1 MDDFQ
6 TIDLPHETGEA
17 VTLTLWFRDEWEVNF
32 DSNRTEADCVAH
44 RGQIEIGNWR
54 ADLDRPALLKM
65 IGADRL
71 KAYEDERSEALEAQG
86 VAA

>member
-1 MDDFQ
+1 MENFQ
-6 TIDLPHETGEA
+6 AVDLPHETGEA
-17 VTLTLWFRDEWEVNF
+17 VTLTIWFRDSWEVNF
-32 DSNRTEADCVAH
+32 DSNRTEADCVAQ

-54 ADLDRPALLKM
+54 TELDRPALIKM

-71 KAYEDERSEALEAQG
+71 KSYEDDRAEALEAQG